1 MMIVLGQ
8 RGSKVV
14 DIVNKYP
21 VFAALCLASAIG
33 VLLFG
38 LAGVAKVIP
47 LDPLVLANWV
57 ILIWNGVH
65 LGVAFLVVGVLLQY
79 SKEVLRV
86 GRSLLKRR
94 KTSL

>member
-1 MMIVLGQ
+1 MGIVK
-8 RGSKVV
+8 R
-14 DIVNKYP
+14 YP

-33 VLLFG
+33 VLFFG
-38 LAGVAKVIP
+38 LAGVAKMIP

-86 GRSLLKRR
+86 GRGLLKKR